1 MLSSEYLEKERKKYA
16 IYVLQNRALP
26 SIADGMKI
34 ACRRLLWTARNGQKY
49 KTAALSGATMP
60 LHPHAAAD
68 GVVNTNTGEFLNN
81 IPLFEGIGAFGS
93 RLAPNSAA
101 SPRYTSVKVS
111 KFTQD
116 VVFKDIELIEMIDNY
131 DQTLKEPKNYFPL
144 VPTVLLNQSDGIG
157 VGFASTILPRSLL
170 DIIKSQIQYLNGKR
184 ITPVLP
190 EFTPIRSKAIE
201 KIIEND
207 TPKYIFKSSFIRL
220 NSFEIH
226 VTELQYGTTYDKF
239 INTLNK
245 LEESGFIKD
254 YIDSSSEKIDIIVK
268 FPRGY
273 LNKVDDEIVLK
284 KIGLISRV
292 SENLTVLDFQG
303 DKVITPDYETII
315 RDFCDYRVKIYDARY
330 RRLLGLLQADIQ
342 KYKDIIL
349 AIEKKV
355 GLQSVKMADRNEL
368 KEFLKKIGIVNL
380 DYIADLS
387 VYRFTIKEKEKVE
400 LKLKDALVQEAEYL
414 DILADDAK
422 QVEIYVLELKEI
434 LSNYKK
440 GKYGSIN

>member
-26 SIADGMKI
+26 SISDGMKI

-49 KTAALSGATMP
+49 KTAALSGATMV

-68 GVVNTNTGEFLNN
+68 GVVNSNTGEFLNN

-93 RLAPNSAA
+93 RLAPTSMA

-111 KFTQD
+111 KFTHD
-116 VVFKDIELIEMIDNY
+116 VIFKDIELIEMIDNY
-131 DQTLKEPKNYFPL
+131 DQTLKEPKNYYPL

-157 VGFASTILPRSLL
+157 VGFASTILPRSLS
-170 DIIKSQIQYLNGKR
+170 DIIKSQIQYLTGKK

-190 EFTPIRSKAIE
+190 EFTPINSKAIE
-201 KIIEND
+201 TVIEND
-207 TPKYIFKSSFIRL
+207 TTKYIFKSSFERL

-254 YIDSSSEKIDIIVK
+254 YIDSSSDKIDITIK
-268 FPRGY
+268 FPRSY
-273 LNKVDDEIVLK
+273 LNNADDDSIIK
-284 KIGLISRV
+284 KLGLVSKV
-292 SENLTVLDFQG
+292 SENLTLLDFTG
-303 DKVITPDYETII
+303 EKVITPTYETII
-315 RDFCDYRVKIYDARY
+315 KEFCDSRVKVYDTRY
-330 RRLLGLLQADIQ
+330 KRLLGLLQADIQ
-342 KYKDIIL
+342 KYKDVIL

-355 GLQSVKMADRNEL
+355 GLQSVKLADRTEL
-368 KEFLKKIGIVNL
+368 NVFLKKIGIVNL
-380 DYIADLS
+380 DYISNLP
-387 VYRFTIKEKEKVE
+387 VYKFTIKEKEKVE
-400 LKLKDALVQEAEYL
+400 LKLKDALIQEAEYL
-414 DILADDAK
+414 DILSDDAK
-422 QVEIYVLELKEI
+422 QVTIYISELKEI
-434 LSNYKK
+434 LSNYRR
-440 GKYGSIN
+440 GKYFG